1 MSFLKT
7 INPAKPAVSGEFP
20 YADYGILPG
29 VAQQAQDAIYVN
41 PHLNPQ
47 PYFSSAQ
54 NAAANWFTNRVHLAP
69 LGNALSAKKG

>member
-1 MSFLKT
+1 MAILKT
-7 INPAKPAVSGEFP
+7 INPAKPAISAEFP

-29 VAQQAQDAIYVN
+29 VAQQAQDQLYVN

-47 PYFSSAQ
+47 PYFSAAD

-69 LGNALSAKKG
+69 LGNALSSKKG